1 MKPPWFPKVAH
12 AVHRVEVPVG
22 QRDWMRETGWGRRGK
37 GDWVLSYNYDAF
49 SVAANSI
56 CFGHIKMLSVLPTIR
71 VSPIHFTLSLLLPLS
86 LPLFLAAFL
95 FLLLTKRTNWIYL
108 LRISN
113 AHKVNFCQ
121 LPRICT
127 VPYIYTIN
135 IRYICIYMG
144 IGSEICLYVCWEDIA
159 ALFGPVDGW
168 KIIRFDFICI
178 ALTDLGG
185 APRSARLHTGEGYR
199 RRRVGAHYYDS
210 KGAGS

>member
-22 QRDWMRETGWGRRGK
+22 QRDWMREAGRGRRGK

-71 VSPIHFTLSLLLPLS
+71 VSPLHFTLSLFLPFS

-135 IRYICIYMG
+135 IRYIHIYGDRERDMFVCLPRGHCCIIWSGGWLKNNSIWFYLHCFDG
-144 IGSEICLYVCWEDIA
+144 FKRCTTLCQA
-159 ALFGPVDGW
+159 AYGRGV
-168 KIIRFDFICI
+168 
-178 ALTDLGG
+178 
-185 APRSARLHTGEGYR
+185 
-199 RRRVGAHYYDS
+199 
-210 KGAGS
+210 